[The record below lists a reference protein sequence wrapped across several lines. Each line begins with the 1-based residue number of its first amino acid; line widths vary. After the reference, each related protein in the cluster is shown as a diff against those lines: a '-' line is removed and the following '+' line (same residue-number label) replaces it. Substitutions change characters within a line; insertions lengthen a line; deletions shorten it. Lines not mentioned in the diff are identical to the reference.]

1 MTSINGLTFVPDFI
15 TPTEE
20 AQYLNFIYE
29 QKWNKELTRRTQ
41 HYGSRYVYRTRS
53 LQYDVPEVPD
63 IFKALASKI
72 KTAGLTTLDFDQVIV
87 NEYTPGQGIA
97 AHTDHKTWFDTDI
110 VTLSLKAPIN
120 MEFTA
125 RNVDE
130 TIRLEPR
137 SIVVLKG
144 YARSVVRH
152 GISQVKADVVD
163 GVEIPR
169 QTRVSITFRKI
180 KSQHKVNVRPGSPP
194 DFGFF

>member
-1 MTSINGLTFVPDFI
+1 MSSINGLTFVPDFI
-15 TPTEE
+15 TPEE
-20 AQYLNFIYE
+20 EKHYLEFIYE

-53 LQYDVPEVPD
+53 LEHDVPAVPD
-63 IFKALASKI
+63 IFKALSAKI
-72 KTAGLTTLDFDQVIV
+72 KAAGLTTLDFDQVIV

-97 AHTDHKTWFDTDI
+97 AHTDHKTWFDSDI
-110 VTLSLKAPIN
+110 CTLSLKAPIN
-120 MEFTA
+120 MDFTA

-152 GISQVKADVVD
+152 GIRQVKEDVVD
-163 GVEIPR
+163 GVTVPR

-180 KSQHKVNVRPGSPP
+180 KAQHKVDVRPGSPP
-194 DFGFF
+194 PFGFF